1 MLTFVFSDLYWQ
13 NRSMADQ
20 EAPRSSVRGV
30 RARAREQVL
39 AEILSLAEEQLRH
52 KGASELSL
60 RAIARELGMVS
71 SAIYRYF
78 PSAEALLTALIVRA
92 YQDLADAAE
101 QGYRNASA
109 ESGLIQFLAVCH
121 GSRDWALA
129 NPHRYSLI
137 YGSPVP
143 GYQAPQDTVEP
154 AGRVGWLMFQAAA
167 GASSSGLRNPPTGW
181 PAERKQLARTM
192 SEHFERDL
200 DADQVAVGLAAWS
213 HLFGLISFELFG
225 QFVGTVADN
234 RVYFEAVMRNW
245 AAQLGL
251 TGAAAPN

>member
-1 MLTFVFSDLYWQ
+1 MVEQKTAQ
-13 NRSMADQ
+13 PTA
-20 EAPRSSVRGV
+20 RGV

-39 AEILSLAEEQLRH
+39 AEILTLADAQLQA

-78 PSAEALLTALIVRA
+78 PSAEALLTALIIRS
-92 YQDLADAAE
+92 YNELAEAAQQHFDAAA
-101 QGYRNASA
+101 GGDRLAR
-109 ESGLIQFLAVCH
+109 FLAVCH

-129 NPHRYSLI
+129 NPHRYALI

-143 GYQAPQDTVEP
+143 GYQAPQETVEP
-154 AGRVGWLMFQAAA
+154 AGRVGWLMLTSVA
-167 GASSSGLRNPPTGW
+167 GAEGVGLRLPPDGW
-181 PAERKQLARTM
+181 PQ
-192 SEHFERDL
+192 ERDLLAARLGEFFGGVL
-200 DADQVAVGLAAWS
+200 DADQISVGVAAWS

-225 QFVGTVADN
+225 HFVGSVTDN

-251 TGAAAPN
+251 E

>member
-1 MLTFVFSDLYWQ
+1 MQNSTSSLT
-13 NRSMADQ
+13 
-20 EAPRSSVRGV
+20 SSVRGV

-39 AEILSLAEEQLRH
+39 AEILALAEAQLRS
-52 KGASELSL
+52 KGAAGLSL

-92 YQDLADAAE
+92 YQDLACAAQARFDAAA
-101 QGYRNASA
+101 GGAALGR
-109 ESGLIQFLAVCH
+109 FLAVCH

-143 GYQAPQDTVEP
+143 GYRAPPETIEP
-154 AGRVGWLMFQAAA
+154 AGRVGWLLLATAVEGV
-167 GASSSGLRNPPTGW
+167 GAEFRNPPAEW
-181 PAERKQLARTM
+181 PTERELLAANLGK
-192 SEHFERDL
+192 HLGQDL
-200 DADQVAVGLAAWS
+200 DADLIAVGVAAWS

-225 QFVGTVADN
+225 QFVEVVSDN
-234 RVYFEAVMRNW
+234 EVYFDAVMRDW
-245 AAQLGL
+245 AAKLGL
-251 TGAAAPN
+251 S

>member
-1 MLTFVFSDLYWQ
+1 MTE
-13 NRSMADQ
+13 Q
-20 EAPRSSVRGV
+20 ESKQPTVRGV

-39 AEILSLAEEQLRH
+39 AEILALADAQLRA
-52 KGASELSL
+52 KGAAELSL

-92 YQDLADAAE
+92 YNELADAAQRQYE
-101 QGYRNASA
+101 AKAAGSRL
-109 ESGLIQFLAVCH
+109 ERFLAVCH

-129 NPHRYSLI
+129 NPHRYALI

-143 GYQAPQDTVEP
+143 GYQAPQETIEP
-154 AGRVGWLMFQAAA
+154 AGRVGWLLITTAVGVTGGGLADPPANWAQEKTLLAARLEA
-167 GASSSGLRNPPTGW
+167 
-181 PAERKQLARTM
+181 
-192 SEHFERDL
+192 HFGSAL
-200 DADQVAVGLAAWS
+200 DADQIAVGVAAWS

-225 QFVGTVADN
+225 HFVGSVSDN

-251 TGAAAPN
+251 N